1 VSFSREGT
9 VCLPVLSEGD
19 PLVRK
24 RYQVESSP
32 QPMNKLIFVISIIIV
47 SSISGCLSQSETES
61 ETTES
66 EIITSSGSVQHNF
79 CNLNAGEGSAN
90 SNDSSSNGNLCPTD
104 DETIAD
110 YWSSISNLT
119 AINQSAG
126 NSIIV
131 HEITGGQIGTSCSN
145 GALTGWMI
153 VPDNGDTYNNADTS
167 YSEGMLPFG
176 GLECQHTLHH
186 LEFSNSTV
194 YWSISYE
201 IIPVI
206 VE

>member
-1 VSFSREGT
+1 MV
-9 VCLPVLSEGD
+9 
-19 PLVRK
+19 
-24 RYQVESSP
+24 
-32 QPMNKLIFVISIIIV
+32 KLIFVIAIIFV
-47 SSISGCLSQSETES
+47 SSVSGCLSPSETES
-61 ETTES
+61 DATAS
-66 EIITSSGSVQHNF
+66 EIISRTGSFQHDF
-79 CNLNAGEGSAN
+79 CNLNAGEGSSN
-90 SNDSSSNGNLCPTD
+90 SNDSSPSGNLCPTD

-119 AINQSAG
+119 VINQSVG
-126 NSIIV
+126 NSIFV

-145 GALTGWMI
+145 GALTGWRI
-153 VPDNGDTYNNADTS
+153 LPDNGDTYNNADVS
-167 YSEGMLPFG
+167 YSEGLLPFG

-201 IIPVI
+201 IIPVT